1 MSDIHQLIDKLHN
14 VQLCEYLLLNNWI
27 ELPSLPNSQVRQFLI
42 PTQDD
47 AILIPQ
53 TAKYSDYYRLMQES
67 LLTIAKYENTS
78 LKGLFNKL
86 INPSS
91 DILKWRI
98 ANIGTLSGAI
108 SFNAMGN
115 NIEYIKEMI
124 SAAYLD
130 ILSPTSYHKK
140 VSIKEVQDQVA
151 KYRFGQTE
159 IGSYILNLICP
170 LGYYQYKLFQED
182 HDDIPLC
189 RQINIR
195 MLDNI
200 STIQH
205 SVIDNSSQLDEEVS
219 AGNISVNFLNSLSDI
234 YEENKDSE
242 FSITAEW
249 NKHVPILGDNIISE
263 IILQPR
269 CIEKVNEIVETY
281 TPKQEQNIEKSF
293 YGKIINI
300 SGEPEVYDR
309 HNVMVTVAAI
319 GEEGKRINVKVE
331 LNYNQYFNI
340 VDVAFQSG
348 TNVKVTGIMTSTA
361 KTTKLSDATIE
372 QLD

>member
-1 MSDIHQLIDKLHN
+1 MNDINQLIDKLHN
-14 VQLCEYLLLNNWI
+14 DQLCEYLLLNGWT
-27 ELPSLPNSQVRQFLI
+27 ELQSLPNIRQFLE

-47 AILIPQ
+47 AILIPL
-53 TAKYSDYYRLMQES
+53 TLGYSDYYRLMNES
-67 LLTIAKYENTS
+67 LLTIATYENTS

-98 ANIGTLSGAI
+98 ANSGTLSGAI

-124 SAAYLD
+124 SVAYLD
-130 ILSPTSYHKK
+130 ILSPMTYHKK
-140 VSIKEVQDQVA
+140 VSTKEVQDQVA

-170 LGYYQYKLFQED
+170 LGYYQYKLFQEEY
-182 HDDIPLC
+182 DDIPLS

-200 STIQH
+200 RTIQC

-219 AGNISVNFLNSLSDI
+219 AGNISVNFLNSLSNI

-249 NKHVPILGDNIISE
+249 NKYVPILGDNVVNE

-269 CIEKVNEIVETY
+269 CIEKVNEIAETY
-281 TPKQEQNIEKSF
+281 TPKQEQNVEKSF

-300 SGEPEVYDR
+300 SAEPEVYDR
-309 HNVMVTVAAI
+309 QNVVVTVATI

-348 TNVKVTGIMTSTA
+348 ANVKVTGIMTSTA
-361 KTTKLSDATIE
+361 KTTKLSSARIE

>member
-98 ANIGTLSGAI
+98 ANSGTLSGAI